1 MCFLQIVMEVL
12 GKLSLFNATYYFHDN
27 YPCVWVILCNN
38 KVMWIVTHLHT
49 QRQSS
54 VWYPCNYV
62 LLGPTHQRIDIFFG
76 PTWSRER
83 ERVRLNICKTDLET
97 LNESLNAIK
106 KFDVKLLN
114 SLSIFSPV
122 SPHDQSFERKF
133 TTIQVFSTSGIL
145 KLNFVF
151 VLPARRKSLCDG
163 YCL

>member
-1 MCFLQIVMEVL
+1 M
-12 GKLSLFNATYYFHDN
+12 
-27 YPCVWVILCNN
+27 
-38 KVMWIVTHLHT
+38 
-49 QRQSS
+49 
-54 VWYPCNYV
+54 
-62 LLGPTHQRIDIFFG
+62 
-76 PTWSRER
+76 
-83 ERVRLNICKTDLET
+83 RLNICKTDLET